1 MAPLRRVPCNPI
13 VAAMSGATS
22 SSEATLPKLARAL
35 GPKYEVRRVVGS
47 GGFAEVYE
55 VWDKDLERRLAVK
68 VLRPDVAW
76 TAGTVERFQRETRA
90 AARLEH
96 PNILPIH
103 FVGEGEGLAYY
114 AMPFVDG
121 MSLGELLK
129 RSGAL
134 PPERALA
141 IIIPILDALDHAHK
155 AGLIHRDMKPDNI
168 MLDVARGRPLL
179 VDFGIARRL
188 DSDAPAGITQTGL
201 VIGTPHYMS
210 PEQALGDPNLGPASD
225 LYSLGAVLF
234 QMVTGAPPFDGESSQ
249 QIVGK
254 HIADPPPAAHD
265 VNPDVP
271 RELSDVILRLL
282 AKQPSDRFRSAGEVI
297 AALESDKG
305 LHTVRSRATAAQE
318 ATQLLVSGATT
329 RATAARPGGR
339 TARPRRVGWVA
350 LAIALPVLA
359 LGAGAMFFRQ
369 PTLVFQN
376 RLTDMVA
383 VQVAGEERRIL
394 PGGSFEL
401 KLERG
406 RQLNLSWQLVSP
418 LGVSLGDT
426 IAIANPRGTVRLAAT
441 ARPEHRA
448 YFAPLITNETGQ
460 PLSITVNAGLA
471 GAQRCGC
478 TIPPGAVRMAIGY
491 YPLFENSTVR
501 ADAAG
506 RSATFRDLGKQVDVA
521 RGTVGLLFRAED
533 LR

>member
-1 MAPLRRVPCNPI
+1 MPEPT
-13 VAAMSGATS
+13 TS
-22 SSEATLPKLARAL
+22 AKLAKAL
-35 GPKYEVRRVVGS
+35 GEKYDVRKLVGS

-90 AARLEH
+90 AAKLEH

-134 PPERALA
+134 PPDRALA

-155 AGLIHRDMKPDNI
+155 AGLLHRDVKPDNI
-168 MLDVARGRPLL
+168 MLDTMRGRPLL

-188 DSDAPAGITQTGL
+188 DAGAGAGLTQTGL

-210 PEQALGDPNLGPASD
+210 PEQALGDPNLGPGSD

-254 HIADPPPAAHD
+254 HIAEPPPAAHD
-265 VNPDVP
+265 VNPGVP

-282 AKQPSDRFRSAGEVI
+282 EKQPGDRFRSAGEVI
-297 AALESDKG
+297 AALEGGKHPS
-305 LHTVRSRATAAQE
+305 TMRSRASAAQA
-318 ATQLLVSGATT
+318 ATELLVSGATT
-329 RATAARPGGR
+329 KRTVGRAGGR
-339 TARPRRVGWVA
+339 MGRPRSRAWVILIIVLAVVA
-350 LAIALPVLA
+350 LGGGALYL
-359 LGAGAMFFRQ
+359 RQ
-369 PTLVFQN
+369 PQLVFEN
-376 RLTDMVA
+376 RLAEMVV

-394 PGGSFEL
+394 PGGSFTL
-401 KLERG
+401 SPERG
-406 RQLNLSWQLVSP
+406 RRLRVSWQVDSRR
-418 LGVSLGDT
+418 GVALGDT
-426 IAIANPRGTVRLAAT
+426 ITIESPGGRMRVNAT
-441 ARPEHRA
+441 ARPKGGN
-448 YFAPLITNETGQ
+448 YFAPLITNETSKS
-460 PLSITVNAGLA
+460 LTFTINAGLA
-471 GAQRCGC
+471 GALQCGC
-478 TIPPGAVRMAIGY
+478 TVPPGAVRMAIGY
-491 YPLFENSTVR
+491 YPLFANSTVR
-501 ADAAG
+501 AEEVGTVRTATFKELGPQVDAASG
-506 RSATFRDLGKQVDVA
+506 V
-521 RGTVGLLFRAED
+521 VGLLFRAAD